1 MFHIFNIFV
10 YYIIPMGNRYVK
22 AMGNRYI
29 KTAGNRYVTAFYLF
43 TI

>member
-1 MFHIFNIFV
+1 
-10 YYIIPMGNRYVK
+10 MGNRYVK